1 MTIVSK
7 KKNHFKLKTDW
18 IVSEPIDYEHK
29 FYLLMDFIKYCDD
42 KIDKFE
48 LYPLMTEISL
58 HLASIQSIG
67 NELKYITVDKKFKSF
82 DDEILLSE
90 LKFNTIPNFSE
101 SEFKEFNK
109 IIELSSSKLFQY
121 FNIIKA
127 VWSLVYETIS
137 IKVDENNFNL
147 DYENGFFYSIKND
160 NVNLW
165 KYSVKKTNSN
175 LLESHMD
182 IKHLYEGNKE
192 DLELYID
199 YSKPVFELTYTND
212 FNMKTTLLPIFKRK
226 VLSYLIQSR
235 KIVSMK
241 NIN

>member
-29 FYLLMDFIKYCDD
+29 FYLLMDFIKYCDE
-42 KIDKFE
+42 KIEKFE

-109 IIELSSSKLFQY
+109 I
-121 FNIIKA
+121 
-127 VWSLVYETIS
+127 
-137 IKVDENNFNL
+137 
-147 DYENGFFYSIKND
+147 FYN
-160 NVNLW
+160 
-165 KYSVKKTNSN
+165 
-175 LLESHMD
+175 
-182 IKHLYEGNKE
+182 
-192 DLELYID
+192 
-199 YSKPVFELTYTND
+199 
-212 FNMKTTLLPIFKRK
+212 
-226 VLSYLIQSR
+226 
-235 KIVSMK
+235 
-241 NIN
+241 